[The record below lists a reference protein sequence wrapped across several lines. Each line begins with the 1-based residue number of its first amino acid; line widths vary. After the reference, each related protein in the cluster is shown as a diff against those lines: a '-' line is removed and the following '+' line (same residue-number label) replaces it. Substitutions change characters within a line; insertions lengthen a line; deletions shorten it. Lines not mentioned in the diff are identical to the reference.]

1 MGFEILVTEAAASD
15 FDDAISYIT
24 LSLNNPSAAK
34 ALADD
39 YDDALRRIADN
50 PYLFHSFKDGEGN
63 NTIYRRYNIRNFSLF
78 YRVEGSRIII
88 CRFLYARRDLYSVSI
103 EA

>member
-1 MGFEILVTEAAASD
+1 MEFEILVTEAAASD
-15 FDDAISYIT
+15 FDDAISYIA

-50 PYLFHSFKDGEGN
+50 PYLFHFFKDGEGN

-103 EA
+103 ET